1 MALAN
6 QSRVLVAKGDLIDQ
20 FNQLVANYRA
30 VCHELTLEEW
40 NERGFIRRY
49 VDNVMRLTSALQ

>member
-1 MALAN
+1 M
-6 QSRVLVAKGDLIDQ
+6 LVAKGDLIND
-20 FNQLVANYRA
+20 FTRLATNYEK

-40 NERGFIRRY
+40 NERGLLRRY